1 VIGVEIR
8 RSILDINARTHRRHV
23 MDDEKAAAAL
33 RAEKTRI
40 RELLRDTDEAG
51 DSDRVGASE
60 IGDWDDPQA
69 SLNLE
74 EVDTAVAESL
84 RARLGAIE
92 RAEQRLQSGTYG
104 RSVRSGAVIPDERLE
119 ADPAA
124 DLTAD
129 EALEADLAVDDPF
142 EDEL

>member
-1 VIGVEIR
+1 
-8 RSILDINARTHRRHV
+8 
-23 MDDEKAAAAL
+23 MDDETAAAAL

-40 RELLRDTDEAG
+40 LELLRDTDDAG
-51 DSDRVGASE
+51 NADRLGAGE

-84 RARLGAIE
+84 RDRLAAIE
-92 RAEQRLQSGTYG
+92 RAEERLRDGTYG

-124 DLTAD
+124 DLTVD
-129 EALEADLAVDDPF
+129 EALEAGRAVDDPF